1 MFQCSF
7 PYCDCLCP
15 GASVDEHVHPAH
27 KEKTGSGIHYHGH
40 DILGTELGLEDEF
53 HLNRISSTEGNHLS
67 GGLVEEFFNGDLVY
81 SGVEIRDG
89 PWVDPVII
97 EEYLGVSGIRMDGK
111 SAFQWIEWGI
121 YPEFPDGTGVAENL
135 IDGVTLGAPDI
146 VGVEDPD
153 KIVPCVDGGC
163 DVGECDILATLERV
177 GAHPSA
183 LSFHGFPG
191 VGRVVLTFYEHFQ
204 VI

>member
-53 HLNRISSTEGNHLS
+53 HLDRISSTEGNHLG

-81 SGVEIRDG
+81 SGVEIRDV
-89 PWVDPVII
+89 PRVDLVII
-97 EEYLGVSGIRMDGK
+97 EEYLGVRGIRMD
-111 SAFQWIEWGI
+111 SESTLQWVEGRI

-135 IDGVTLGAPDI
+135 IDGITLSAPDV

-153 KIVPCVDGGC
+153 KIVPCGGRGG
-163 DVGECDILATLERV
+163 DAGECDILATLERV
-177 GAHPSA
+177 GAHPSTP
-183 LSFHGFPG
+183 SFHGLPG
-191 VGRVVLTFYEHFQ
+191 MGGVVLTFYECFQ
-204 VI
+204 II